1 MGGWTLLETGNQKLR
16 YLGLKRTDRK
26 FPKERI
32 GARDSDLV
40 RGYRGS
46 HHPTPPENMC
56 RSMLH
61 FRKSRLQRDL
71 VSECWCD
78 KQAGS

>member
-1 MGGWTLLETGNQKLR
+1 MGGWTLLETGNQKLW
-16 YLGLKRTDRK
+16 YLGLKRTDRE

-46 HHPTPPENMC
+46 HHPTPREHVQVYASFQEVPPPE
-56 RSMLH
+56 RSCICL
-61 FRKSRLQRDL
+61 L
-71 VSECWCD
+71 V
-78 KQAGS
+78 